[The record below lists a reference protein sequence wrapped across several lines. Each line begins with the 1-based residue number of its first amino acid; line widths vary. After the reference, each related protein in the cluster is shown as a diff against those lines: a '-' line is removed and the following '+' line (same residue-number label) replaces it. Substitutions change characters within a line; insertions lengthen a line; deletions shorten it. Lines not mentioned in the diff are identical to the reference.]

1 MPHTVF
7 ISYHHGGDAAYKE
20 ALLTLNR
27 RYNIFTN
34 GSVNT
39 RDIDDRLPDQTIRQ
53 IIRDD
58 YLRDTTV
65 TIVLVGT
72 GTSGRKHVDW
82 EIYSSMFDGRVNKKS
97 GILVIMLPTTGCAN
111 FYAAHAGEK
120 ERVYPDCTNWTQINT
135 RSDYEQRYPYM
146 PARLIDNLL
155 KDEVKVSVT
164 TWERI
169 AADPSKLEFLIEE
182 AWKDRTLCEYD
193 LSRPMR
199 RNNA

>member
-1 MPHTVF
+1 MPHAVF
-7 ISYHHGGDAAYKE
+7 ISYQHSRDGAYKE
-20 ALLTLNR
+20 ALLTLNQ
-27 RYNIFTN
+27 RYHIFTD

-97 GILVIMLPTTGCAN
+97 GVLVIMLPTTGSTN
-111 FYAAHAGEK
+111 FYAAHEGEK
-120 ERVYPDCTNWTQINT
+120 ERVYPDCTNWTHINT

-155 KDEVKVSVT
+155 KNEAKVSVT
-164 TWERI
+164 TWDRI
-169 AADPSKLEFLIEE
+169 TADPSKLEFLIDA
-182 AWKDRTLCEYD
+182 AWKDRALCEYD

>member
-20 ALLTLNR
+20 ELLALNR
-27 RYNIFTN
+27 RYNIFYD

-39 RDIDDRLPDQTIRQ
+39 RDIDDRLPDQRIRQ

-72 GTSGRKHVDW
+72 GTWGRKHVDW
-82 EIYSSMFDGRVNKKS
+82 EIYSSMFDGRINKKS
-97 GILVIMLPTTGCAN
+97 GILVIMLPTTGCTN
-111 FYAAHAGEK
+111 FHAVHAGEK
-120 ERVYPDCTNWTQINT
+120 ERVYPECGSWTEINT
-135 RSDYEQRYPYM
+135 RSEYEQWSPYM
-146 PARLIDNLL
+146 PARLIDNLI
-155 KDEVKVSVT
+155 KNEARVSVT
-164 TWERI
+164 TWNTI
-169 AADPSKLEFLIEE
+169 YADPSKLQFLIDA
-182 AWKDRTLCEYD
+182 AWKDRTFCEYD